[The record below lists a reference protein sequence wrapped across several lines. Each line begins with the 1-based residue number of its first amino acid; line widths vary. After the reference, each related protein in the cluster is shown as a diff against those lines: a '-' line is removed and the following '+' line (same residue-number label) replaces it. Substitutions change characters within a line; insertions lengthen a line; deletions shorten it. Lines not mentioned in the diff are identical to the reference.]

1 MVWYFNMGFYE
12 YGISIK
18 KSSGQVKT
26 KCPKCSTDRKK
37 KSDPC
42 LSVNIDEG
50 IWNCHNC
57 GWKGTLKKN
66 NYMKEKTYVL
76 PKEINAEEVY
86 TDNFV
91 KWFSDRGIST
101 KTLIENRIG
110 ETNEYMPQINKEA
123 RTINFKYFKDSKLI
137 NIKYRDASKNFKL
150 VKNAERIMYGLDDLL
165 GKKEVI
171 IVEGEM
177 DKLAFYEAG
186 FKNCVSVPNGASNL
200 KMEYL
205 KDFPENLEKVYLA
218 VDDDEP
224 GKKLQD
230 ELSRRIGRDI
240 CMRVFYP
247 QGCKDIN
254 DVLINYGKGS
264 VEKCLLESINYPL
277 EGVLN
282 VQDFNVDIDSL
293 YETGLERGKI
303 IRHSS
308 FDNLFSFASSQLT
321 VVTGIPTHG
330 KSNFLEHLAIR
341 LSAQHGWK
349 FGVFSPEHYPMQL
362 HFSVLAEKLVGKSFR
377 KITRYER
384 MSKNELNTAK
394 NFISEHYHWIRPD
407 GDIYTIDSILKTARG
422 LIRRHG
428 INALIIDPYNKI
440 DANIG
445 TQNETNFINKFL
457 TRLTIFKQKYDIHIF
472 LVAHPRKM
480 LKKENGVYEV
490 PSLYDVA
497 GSANFYNQVDNGIT
511 VYRDFKNKLTEV
523 YVQKVKFRHIGELG
537 NVAFKYNLQNG
548 RYSEVGEHLDNNS
561 YIIEKQENLL

>member
-1 MVWYFNMGFYE
+1 MGFYE
-12 YGISIK
+12 YGIIIK

-26 KCPKCSTDRKK
+26 KCPKCSDDRKK

-42 LSVNIDEG
+42 LSVNIDNG

-57 GWKGTLKKN
+57 GWKGGLKKN
-66 NYMKEKTYVL
+66 NYMEEKTYVV
-76 PKEINAEEVY
+76 PKEVNVNQVY
-86 TDNFV
+86 SEKFI
-91 KWFSDRGIST
+91 KWFSDRGISS
-101 KTLIENRIG
+101 KTLISNRIAEG
-110 ETNEYMPQINKEA
+110 IEYMPQLGREA
-123 RTINFKYFKDSKLI
+123 KTINFKYFRDSQLI
-137 NIKYRDASKNFKL
+137 NIKYRDGAKNFKL
-150 VKNAERIMYGLDDLL
+150 VKDAERIMYGLDDLL

-205 KDFPENLEKVYLA
+205 KDLSENLDKVYLA
-218 VDDDEP
+218 VDNDEP
-224 GKKLQD
+224 GRKLQD

-240 CMRVFYP
+240 CLRVSYP
-247 QGCKDIN
+247 NDCKDIN
-254 DVLINYGKGS
+254 DVLIKHGKES
-264 VEKCLLESINYPL
+264 VAKCLDESLNYPL

-282 VQDFNVDIDSL
+282 VNDFNIDIDSL
-293 YETGLERGKI
+293 YETGLERGCSVK
-303 IRHSS
+303 HST
-308 FDNLFSFASSQLT
+308 FDRLFSFAPSQLT

-341 LSAQHGWK
+341 LSSLHGWK

-362 HFSVLAEKLVGKSFR
+362 HFSVLAEKLIGKSFR
-377 KITRYER
+377 KITRYNR
-384 MSKNELNTAK
+384 MTKNELHLAK
-394 NFISEHYHWIRPD
+394 GFIKEHYHWIRPN
-407 GDIYTIDSILKTARG
+407 GDVYTIDSILKTAKA

-457 TRLTIFKQKYDIHIF
+457 TKLTIFKQKYDIHIF

-480 LKKENGVYEV
+480 SKKDNGEYEI
-490 PSLYDVA
+490 PSLYDIA
-497 GSANFYNQVDNGIT
+497 GSANFYNQVDNGFT
-511 VYRDFKNKLTEV
+511 VYRDYKNQLTKV
-523 YVQKVKFRHIGELG
+523 LVQKVKFRHIGEIG
-537 NVAFKYNLQNG
+537 EAQFKYNLQNG
-548 RYSEVGEHLDNNS
+548 RYSEVGEHLDNDS
-561 YIIEKQENLL
+561 YMINNQKSML

>member
-1 MVWYFNMGFYE
+1 MGFYE
-12 YGISIK
+12 YGIIIK

-26 KCPKCSTDRKK
+26 KCPKCSVDRKK

-57 GWKGTLKKN
+57 GWKGGLKKN
-66 NYMKEKTYVL
+66 NYMEEKTYVL
-76 PKEINAEEVY
+76 PKEVNVNQVY
-86 TDNFV
+86 SEKFI
-91 KWFSDRGIST
+91 KWFLDRGISS
-101 KTLIENRIG
+101 KTLISNRIAEG
-110 ETNEYMPQINKEA
+110 IEYMPQLGREA
-123 RTINFKYFKDSKLI
+123 KTINFKYFRDSQLI
-137 NIKYRDASKNFKL
+137 NIKYRDGAKNFKL
-150 VKNAERIMYGLDDLL
+150 VKDAERIMYGLDDLL

-205 KDFPENLEKVYLA
+205 KDLSENLDKVYLA
-218 VDDDEP
+218 VDNDDP
-224 GKKLQD
+224 GRKLQD

-240 CMRVFYP
+240 CLRVTYP
-247 QGCKDIN
+247 NDCKDIN
-254 DVLINYGKGS
+254 DVLIKHGKES
-264 VEKCLLESINYPL
+264 VAKCLNESLNYPL

-282 VQDFNVDIDSL
+282 VNDFNIDIDSL
-293 YETGLERGKI
+293 YETGLERGCSVN
-303 IRHSS
+303 HNT
-308 FDNLFSFASSQLT
+308 FDRLFSFAPSQLT

-341 LSAQHGWK
+341 LSSLHGWK

-362 HFSVLAEKLVGKSFR
+362 HFSVLAEKLIGKSFR
-377 KITRYER
+377 KITRYNR
-384 MSKNELNTAK
+384 MTKNELHLAK
-394 NFISEHYHWIRPD
+394 SFISEHYHWIRPN
-407 GDIYTIDSILKTARG
+407 GDVYTIDSILNTAKA

-457 TRLTIFKQKYDIHIF
+457 TKLTIFKQKYDIHIF

-480 LKKENGVYEV
+480 SKKDNGEYEI
-490 PSLYDVA
+490 PSLYDIA

-511 VYRDFKNKLTEV
+511 VYRDYKNQLTKV
-523 YVQKVKFRHIGELG
+523 LVQKVKFRHIGELG
-537 NVAFKYNLQNG
+537 EAQFKYNLQNG
-548 RYSEVGEHLDNNS
+548 RYSEVGEHIDNDS
-561 YIIEKQENLL
+561 YMINNQKSML

>member
-1 MVWYFNMGFYE
+1 MGFYE
-12 YGISIK
+12 YGIIIK

-26 KCPKCSTDRKK
+26 KCPKCSVDRKK

-57 GWKGTLKKN
+57 GWKGGLKKN
-66 NYMKEKTYVL
+66 NYMEEKTYVK
-76 PKEINAEEVY
+76 PKEVNVNQVY
-86 TDNFV
+86 SEKFI
-91 KWFSDRGIST
+91 KWFLDRGISS
-101 KTLIENRIG
+101 KTLISNRIAEG
-110 ETNEYMPQINKEA
+110 IEYMPQLGREA
-123 RTINFKYFKDSKLI
+123 KTINFKYFRDSQLI
-137 NIKYRDASKNFKL
+137 NIKYRDGAKNFKL
-150 VKNAERIMYGLDDLL
+150 VKDAERIMYGLDDVL

-205 KDFPENLEKVYLA
+205 KDLSENLDKVYLA
-218 VDDDEP
+218 VDNDDP
-224 GKKLQD
+224 GRKLQD

-240 CMRVFYP
+240 CLRVTYP
-247 QGCKDIN
+247 NDCKDIN
-254 DVLINYGKGS
+254 DVLIKHGKES
-264 VEKCLLESINYPL
+264 VAKCLNESLNYPL

-282 VQDFNVDIDSL
+282 VNDFNIDIDSL
-293 YETGLERGKI
+293 YETGLERGCSVN
-303 IRHSS
+303 HNT
-308 FDNLFSFASSQLT
+308 FDRLFSFAPSQLT

-341 LSAQHGWK
+341 LSSLHGWK

-362 HFSVLAEKLVGKSFR
+362 HFSVLAEKLIGKSFR
-377 KITRYER
+377 KITRYNR
-384 MSKNELNTAK
+384 MTKNELHLAK
-394 NFISEHYHWIRPD
+394 SFISEHYHWIRPN
-407 GDIYTIDSILKTARG
+407 GDVYTIDSILNTAKA

-457 TRLTIFKQKYDIHIF
+457 TKLTIFKQKYDIHIF

-480 LKKENGVYEV
+480 SKKDNGEYEI
-490 PSLYDVA
+490 PSLYDIA

-511 VYRDFKNKLTEV
+511 VYRDYKNQLTKV
-523 YVQKVKFRHIGELG
+523 LVQKVKFRHIGELG
-537 NVAFKYNLQNG
+537 EAQFKYNLQNG
-548 RYSEVGEHLDNNS
+548 RYSEVGEHIDNDS
-561 YIIEKQENLL
+561 YMINNQKSML